1 MLESGSHDNKKPDL
15 VYHIEIKIKAKLL
28 DLNF

>member
-1 MLESGSHDNKKPDL
+1 MLKSGFRDNEKPDL